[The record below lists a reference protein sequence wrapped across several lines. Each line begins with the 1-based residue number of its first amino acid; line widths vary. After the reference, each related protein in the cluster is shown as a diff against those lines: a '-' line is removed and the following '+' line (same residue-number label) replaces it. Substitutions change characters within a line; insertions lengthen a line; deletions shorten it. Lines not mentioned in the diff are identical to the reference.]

1 MPIQLNYLSDHTM
14 KDFSKW
20 LIILGITTVIV
31 GFLLNIFSDKL
42 GWFGRLP
49 GDIQLG
55 SKNLRFYFPITTLI
69 IINLVIFFI
78 MRLITWLK

>member
-1 MPIQLNYLSDHTM
+1 M

-20 LIILGITTVIV
+20 LIILGMVTVII

-42 GWFGRLP
+42 GWFGRLH

-55 SKNLRFYFPITTLI
+55 SKNVRFYFPITTLI

>member
-1 MPIQLNYLSDHTM
+1 MI
-14 KDFSKW
+14 
-20 LIILGITTVIV
+20 TVII

-55 SKNLRFYFPITTLI
+55 SKNVRFYFPITTLI
-69 IINLVIFFI
+69 IINLVLSTNASVAPASIVS
-78 MRLITWLK
+78 